1 MDKPK
6 VIKEV
11 VTLRNRISKLK
22 ELVDYYELMSSSIGG
37 PNYDA
42 ERIDKTRDL
51 DAPFVKWI
59 LKKLDAEAEIKELEN
74 ELSGKVNLLIETID
88 NLESIDEKT
97 VLTLRYVQNLSWDKI
112 EEKTYYSRSSVFR
125 FHRNGLEN
133 LLQSEVGT

>member
-11 VTLRNRISKLK
+11 TTLRNRIKKLK
-22 ELVDYYELMSSSIGG
+22 ELIDYYELMSSTIGG

-42 ERIDKTRDL
+42 EHIDKTRDL

-59 LKKLDAEAEIKELEN
+59 LKKLDTEAEMKEVKKELE
-74 ELSGKVNLLIETID
+74 GKVNILIETID
-88 NLESIDEKT
+88 ALESIDEKT
-97 VLTLRYVQNLSWDKI
+97 VLTLRYVQDLSWEKI
-112 EEKTYYSRSSVFR
+112 EEKTYYSRTSVFR

-133 LLQSEVGT
+133 LLHCEVGT

>member
-88 NLESIDEKT
+88 NLESIEEKT
-97 VLTLRYVQNLSWDKI
+97 VLTLRYVQDLSWDKI
-112 EEKTYYSRSSVFR
+112 EEKTCYSRTSVFR

-133 LLQSEVGT
+133 LSNNEVGT

>member
-88 NLESIDEKT
+88 NLESIEEKT
-97 VLTLRYVQNLSWDKI
+97 VLTLRYVQDLSWDKI
-112 EEKTYYSRSSVFR
+112 EEKTCYSRTSVFR
-125 FHRNGLEN
+125 FHRNGLKN

>member
-42 ERIDKTRDL
+42 ERIDKARDL

-97 VLTLRYVQNLSWDKI
+97 VLTLRYVQDLSWDKI
-112 EEKTYYSRSSVFR
+112 EEKTCYSRTSVFR

-133 LLQSEVGT
+133 LLQNEVGA

>member
-11 VTLRNRISKLK
+11 TTLRNRIKKLK
-22 ELVDYYELMSSSIGG
+22 ELIDYYELMSSTIGG

-42 ERIDKTRDL
+42 EHIDKTRDL

-59 LKKLDAEAEIKELEN
+59 LKKLDAEAEMKEVKKELE
-74 ELSGKVNLLIETID
+74 GKVNILIETID
-88 NLESIDEKT
+88 ALESIDEKT
-97 VLTLRYVQNLSWDKI
+97 VLTLRYVQDLSWEKI
-112 EEKTYYSRSSVFR
+112 EEKTYYSRTSVFR

>member
-97 VLTLRYVQNLSWDKI
+97 VLTLRYVQDLSWDKI
-112 EEKTYYSRSSVFR
+112 EEKTCYSRTSVFR

-133 LLQSEVGT
+133 LFQSEVGT

>member
-88 NLESIDEKT
+88 NLE
-97 VLTLRYVQNLSWDKI
+97 
-112 EEKTYYSRSSVFR
+112 
-125 FHRNGLEN
+125 
-133 LLQSEVGT
+133 